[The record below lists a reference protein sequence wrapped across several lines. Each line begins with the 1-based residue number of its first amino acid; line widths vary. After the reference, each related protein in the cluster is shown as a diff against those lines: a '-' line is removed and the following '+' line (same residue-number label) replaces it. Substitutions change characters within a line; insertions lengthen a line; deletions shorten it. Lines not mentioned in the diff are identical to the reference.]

1 MKGGDTVV
9 KAAGIGNDAVRSKT
23 GKTWPEWFAL
33 LDSVRAST
41 MEHKEIVAYLG
52 EHHGI
57 APWWRQMVAV
67 AYEQERGLREKH
79 ETPQGYQ
86 ISASKTIAVAVDDL
100 FRAWNNDDIRA
111 RWLPDAD
118 ITIRKATPGKSL
130 RITWTDGITH
140 VDVNLYSKGD
150 RKSQVTVQHTKLSEK
165 HDLSRRKTY
174 WSEALQQLK
183 DLLESGE

>member
-57 APWWRQMVAV
+57 APWWRQM
-67 AYEQERGLREKH
+67 
-79 ETPQGYQ
+79 
-86 ISASKTIAVAVDDL
+86 VAVDDL